1 MENPNIL
8 FPINVTGQLY
18 ENRIDFGRLLAKKT
32 WDIVIT
38 RSIPLDLHSGE
49 IIQMNSYLGLT
60 SLGNLG
66 PPYFI

>member
-49 IIQMNSYLGLT
+49 IIQMNSYLALT